1 MNFPFYI
8 AKRYAV
14 SFSKNSTINIIT
26 IIATVAIIA
35 SAMALFIF
43 LSVFS
48 GLKEFT
54 LSYSNS
60 SDPDFTIEAINGKSF
75 FITQEEELK
84 LKESNSITNYSKI
97 VQDRVLFSYSNKEQI
112 ATIKGVDSIF
122 TKVSSIDKYLYVG
135 NWLEPNTNQAIVGAE
150 ISRRLSLGLFDFT
163 NSLDIYS
170 PKPGKGLIE
179 NNENAFNISKLQP
192 TGIFNINEDVD
203 SKYVYCD
210 ILVAQNLFGFKQ
222 NQITSIE
229 LKASKNI
236 PEEKII
242 EELNVIFKNNVKIKT
257 KAQLNDSLY
266 KMLNSENL
274 FIYLFSTLVVI
285 LTLFCLAGAIVMIII
300 DKKENI
306 YTLYNIGLTF
316 KEIRKIFFIQGIIIT
331 SFGLFFGILIGS
343 ILIIIQQEFSLLMI
357 SQSIAYPVLFKI
369 ENIIIVVLTIIS
381 LGITS
386 SWIASGRVNKEIF
399 ESS

>member
-1 MNFPFYI
+1 
-8 AKRYAV
+8 
-14 SFSKNSTINIIT
+14 
-26 IIATVAIIA
+26 
-35 SAMALFIF
+35 MALFIF

-97 VQDRVLFSYSNKEQI
+97 VQDRVLFNYSNKEQI

-236 PEEKII
+236 PEGKII